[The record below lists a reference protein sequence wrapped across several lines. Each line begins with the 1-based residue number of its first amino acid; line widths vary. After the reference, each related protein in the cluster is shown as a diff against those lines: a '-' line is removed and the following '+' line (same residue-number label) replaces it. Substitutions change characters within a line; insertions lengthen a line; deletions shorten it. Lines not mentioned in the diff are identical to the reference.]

1 MKHRGHSNRARR
13 QQRKDQAID
22 RQGLRDKR
30 THKQQLELI
39 KTRPGESKKEKH
51 TLVAIIRKRQLRR
64 QLLKK
69 QLRSKKIS

>member
-51 TLVAIIRKRQLRR
+51 QLVGLIEQAYKEAERK
-64 QLLKK
+64 KK
-69 QLRSKKIS
+69 S

>member
-1 MKHRGHSNRARR
+1 MKYRGHNSRARR

-51 TLVAIIRKRQLRR
+51 RLVVIIEKAFEE
-64 QLLKK
+64 
-69 QLRSKKIS
+69 SKNG

>member
-1 MKHRGHSNRARR
+1 MKHRGSSNRARR

-22 RQGLRDKR
+22 RQSLRDKR

-51 TLVAIIRKRQLRR
+51 RLVAII
-64 QLLKK
+64 KK
-69 QLRSKKIS
+69 AYEESKDG